1 MRRQRAEWTFVVISI
16 LCIMYGAFF
25 AIKKYNEDRTFFIVS
40 LVICLVG
47 VAMFITYFT
56 LYLISFKRKKTTKKE
71 ENVVVEETQI
81 EVEKQEEPQKVIP
94 PKRDYEYVSSH
105 SSRKSSIYDDNY
117 SSGYVKLVGHGPVLE
132 ISGNR
137 IRDMRSNTY
146 YRIQDNYVYQDGSG
160 VIYEISSNKIRS
172 ISGGYLYEI
181 SGCSINKTFGGFFAS
196 ISGNYIT
203 KYDSSIKYEATC
215 SLNTKQLL
223 IIAALLFE

>member
-47 VAMFITYFT
+47 VAMFISYFT
-56 LYLISFKRKKTTKKE
+56 LNLISFKRKKNTKKE
-71 ENVVVEETQI
+71 EIIVEEKHV
-81 EVEKQEEPQKVIP
+81 EEEKQEEPQKVIP

-160 VIYEISSNKIRS
+160 VIYEISGSKIRNV
-172 ISGGYLYEI
+172 SGGYLFEI
-181 SGCSINKTFGGFFAS
+181 SGSSINKIYGGFFAS

-203 KYDSSIKYEATC
+203 KYDSSIKYETTC

>member
-25 AIKKYNEDRTFFIVS
+25 AIKKYNEDKTFFIVS

-47 VAMFITYFT
+47 VVMFITYFT
-56 LYLISFKRKKTTKKE
+56 LYLISFKRKKATKK

-81 EVEKQEEPQKVIP
+81 EAEKQEEPQKVVP

-105 SSRKSSIYDDNY
+105 STRRSSIYDDNY
-117 SSGYVKLVGHGPVLE
+117 SSGYVKLVGHEPVLE

-160 VIYEISSNKIRS
+160 VIYEISGSKIRS
-172 ISGGYLYEI
+172 ISGGYLYEM
-181 SGCSINKTFGGFFAS
+181 SGSSINKTYGGFFAS

-203 KYDSSIKYEATC
+203 KYDSSIKYETTC

-223 IIAALLFE
+223 VIAALLFE

>member
-25 AIKKYNEDRTFFIVS
+25 GIKKYNEDRTFFIVS

-71 ENVVVEETQI
+71 NVVVEEEPI
-81 EVEKQEEPQKVIP
+81 EEEIQETPQKVVP

-105 SSRKSSIYDDNY
+105 STRRSSIYDDDY

-137 IRDMRSNTY
+137 IRDMRNNTY
-146 YRIQDNYVYQDGSG
+146 YRIQDNYVYQDGGG
-160 VIYEISSNKIRS
+160 VIYEISGSKIRS

-181 SGCSINKTFGGFFAS
+181 SGSSINKTFGGFFAS

-203 KYDSSIKYEATC
+203 KYDSSIKYETTC

-223 IIAALLFE
+223 VVAALLFE